1 MTTYHARFTEG
12 PVSRHVLS
20 MASTSA
26 LGLLAVF
33 LVDILTLMYVSMLD
47 DQSLLAAVGLGKT
60 LIFINGAFSSGLV
73 IGASA
78 LLSERIGRHASTAL
92 ARLTSHML
100 IMALVLSGSIVLVEL
115 LFALPLARLLG
126 GDLAVY
132 QDARLYL
139 WTVVPS
145 SLLIAATQMC
155 VQMLRA
161 QGQVRLA
168 LGVLL
173 AGAGTLAVADPLF
186 IFGLNMGLEGA
197 AVSSLLAAGTSL
209 ILGLILVKR
218 HIGLSALINLRL
230 LALHTR
236 RTLRVALPAMLG
248 NLAMPVGIIY
258 LMVVMAGAG
267 TSALAAM
274 AVVDRIL
281 QFGYCVFF
289 ALPGALVPVI
299 AQNLGAGRDD
309 RVKAIVVFTRRCV
322 VLYGVTLWLCLA
334 LAGPWI
340 ADYFHL
346 VDAGRALFM
355 AFCQIG
361 AGLWIVFGLD
371 FVAQSMFLTMNR
383 AWWVPVFGWIR
394 GTLGTL
400 PFVYVGVHG
409 FGASG
414 AVIGMWTGNTLV
426 AIAAIATASVVAR
439 RFFARRAQ
447 ASQLN

>member
-1 MTTYHARFTEG
+1 
-12 PVSRHVLS
+12 

-47 DQSLLAAVGLGKT
+47 DQNLLAAVGLGKT
-60 LIFINGAFSSGLV
+60 LMFINSAFSSGLV
-73 IGASA
+73 IGAGA
-78 LLSERIGRHASTAL
+78 LLSERIGRHASRSL

-100 IMALVLSGSIVLVEL
+100 IMALVLSTTIVLLEL
-115 LFALPLARLLG
+115 LFAQPLARWLG

-132 QDARLYL
+132 QNARLYL
-139 WTVVPS
+139 WAVVPS
-145 SLLIAATQMC
+145 SILIAATQMC

-161 QGQVRLA
+161 QGHVRLA
-168 LGVLL
+168 LSVLL

-186 IFGLNMGLEGA
+186 IFGLDMGLEGA
-197 AVSSLLAAGTSL
+197 GVSCLLAASVSL
-209 ILGLILVKR
+209 ILGLVLVKR

-230 LALHTR
+230 LALHTG
-236 RTLRVALPAMLG
+236 RTARVALPAMLG
-248 NLAMPVGIIY
+248 NLAMPVGITY
-258 LMVVMAGAG
+258 LMVVMAGVG
-267 TSALAAM
+267 TSALAGM

-281 QFGYCVFF
+281 QLGYCVFF
-289 ALPGALVPVI
+289 ALPGALVPVV

-309 RVKAIVVFTRRCV
+309 RVNAIVVFTRRCV
-322 VLYGVTLWLCLA
+322 VLYGVALWACLA

-383 AWWVPVFGWIR
+383 AWWVPLFGWIR

-409 FGASG
+409 FGGSG
-414 AVIGMWTGNTLV
+414 ALIGMWAGNTLV
-426 AIAAIATASVVAR
+426 AIAAIVTASFVSR
-439 RFFARRAQ
+439 RFFALRTQ
-447 ASQLN
+447 ALHLH

>member
-12 PVSRHVLS
+12 PVGRHVLN
-20 MASTSA
+20 MAGTSA
-26 LGLLAVF
+26 LGLLAIF

-47 DQSLLAAVGLGKT
+47 DQSLLAVVGLGKT
-60 LIFINGAFSSGLV
+60 LMFINSAFSAGLV
-73 IGASA
+73 IGAGA
-78 LLSERIGRHASTAL
+78 LLSERIGRHASRSL

-100 IMALVLSGSIVLVEL
+100 IMALVLSSTIVLLEL
-115 LFALPLARLLG
+115 LLAQPLARWLG

-132 QDARLYL
+132 QAARFYL

-145 SLLIAATQMC
+145 SILIAATQMC

-168 LGVLL
+168 LAVLL

-186 IFGLNMGLEGA
+186 IFGLGMGLEGA
-197 AVSSLLAAGTSL
+197 GISCLLAAAVSL
-209 ILGLILVKR
+209 TLGLVLVKR
-218 HIGLSALINLRL
+218 HIGLSALINLKL
-230 LALHTR
+230 LALHTG

-248 NLAMPVGIIY
+248 NLAMPVGITY
-258 LMVVMAGAG
+258 LMVVMAGVG
-267 TSALAAM
+267 TSALAGM

-299 AQNLGAGRDD
+299 AQNLGAGCDE
-309 RVKAIVVFTRRCV
+309 RVKALVVFTRRCV
-322 VLYGVTLWLCLA
+322 VLYGVALWFCLA

-346 VDAGRALFM
+346 VDAGRELLL
-355 AFCQIG
+355 AFCRIG

-371 FVAQSMFLTMNR
+371 FVAQSMFLTMDR

-400 PFVYVGVHG
+400 PFVYVGADH

-414 AVIGMWTGNTLV
+414 AVLGMWTGNTLV
-426 AIAAIATASVVAR
+426 AIAAIVTASVVSR
-439 RFFARRAQ
+439 RYFAQRTQ
-447 ASQLN
+447 ALHLH